1 MQNPKV
7 KWNDANMTTSYANV
21 CNALS
26 TREEVT
32 LLFGTRQSFQ
42 AGKNELEVKLSDRI
56 ILNPFAAKRLLALL
70 NHVLQEYESRY
81 GKLEIQE
88 LENVK
93 KH

>member
-7 KWNDANMTTSYANV
+7 KWNDTNMTTSYANV

-32 LLFGTRQSFQ
+32 LLFGTRQTLH

-56 ILNPFAAKRLLALL
+56 ILNPFAAKRLLVLL
-70 NHVLQEYESRY
+70 NHVLQEYESQY

-88 LENVK
+88 LENIK
-93 KH
+93 KQ